1 MNMDYKQAEM
11 LAYKVAVQL
20 ERSLEDSNLYDT
32 KEMLAEVCS
41 LQKRIAERKFRIA
54 VVGEFNRGKSSL
66 INVLLGKRILPE
78 DVLAT
83 TATINRITYGAKP
96 QAHLVMKDGKSNT
109 ESIPVDE
116 LASYV
121 TKLTEE
127 SSQRA
132 AEIQEAVVEYP
143 TMLCYNDVDLIDTP
157 GMNDAEEMNTV
168 TVNRLENI
176 DLTIVAVS
184 ALIPFG
190 ETEHKFVAQLL
201 ESPNICQI
209 VFAIT
214 YIDMVRQT
222 EREKLVSFLKERI
235 CQGVLSE
242 LNRKFDPSDRIFQK
256 YHRIF
261 DELKLYAVSSRD
273 AMEALE
279 TGNMELYEKSGYT
292 KFMTDLPDIILSGR
306 SHLLVKNIASRLEA
320 IIDAYFAKASQRE
333 EQLIGCEKQVKSMF
347 AHTSIQ
353 NLTDELIPILSQELA
368 GTEGESARIA
378 RALLGGLGSAAVFTP
393 SAIQIAMLPVMQSEF
408 KRVNDLYRG
417 KQRSILKKM
426 LVLLRKRLDLI
437 FEGLLQGPIKSS
449 WSFSQIQGNVSDWN
463 SFCDEL
469 EQRYLNSEES
479 EETYF
484 GWNIS
489 PVNSVLNT
497 PFNQSVLPGLIALSQ
512 ESLADCNKRFRESVF
527 RICEQMFAEM
537 EQTVKNSEK
546 QMLLI
551 IQKQEKEANETA
563 FHQMEWMK
571 EQCGQICM
579 A

>member
-20 ERSLEDSNLYDT
+20 ERSLEDSNLHDT

-109 ESIPVDE
+109 EFIAVDE

-214 YIDMVRQT
+214 YIDMVRQK
-222 EREKLVSFLKERI
+222 EQEKLVSFLKERI

-242 LNRKFDPSDRIFQK
+242 LNRKFDPSDKIFQK

-261 DELKLYAVSSRD
+261 DELKIYAVSSRD

-320 IIDAYFAKASQRE
+320 IIDAYLAKASQQKEQLEGCE
-333 EQLIGCEKQVKSMF
+333 EQIKSTF
-347 AHTSIQ
+347 AHTSMQ
-353 NLTDELIPILSQELA
+353 NLTDELIPILSQELTD
-368 GTEGESARIA
+368 TEGEGNRIA
-378 RALLGGLGSAAVFTP
+378 RALLGSLGSAAVFTP

-408 KRVNDLYRG
+408 KRVNNLYHG
-417 KQRSILKKM
+417 KQKSILKKM
-426 LVLLRKRLDLI
+426 LVLLRKRLNFI
-437 FEGLLQGPIKSS
+437 FEGLQQEPINKC
-449 WSFSQIQGNVSDWN
+449 IRL
-463 SFCDEL
+463 EL
-469 EQRYLNSEES
+469 FL
-479 EETYF
+479 
-484 GWNIS
+484 
-489 PVNSVLNT
+489 
-497 PFNQSVLPGLIALSQ
+497 
-512 ESLADCNKRFRESVF
+512 
-527 RICEQMFAEM
+527 
-537 EQTVKNSEK
+537 
-546 QMLLI
+546 
-551 IQKQEKEANETA
+551 
-563 FHQMEWMK
+563 
-571 EQCGQICM
+571 
-579 A
+579 